1 MFLSHCVHKVF
12 SAATVVSVVNALS
25 ILWWTV
31 RIFPGLI
38 TINTGTLR
46 LNWKL
51 LIKGVRRGSH
61 VDVHWF
67 MSFLIN
73 VFVTTTLLMFTGIA
87 FSQQEQL
94 VENKGDARSRK
105 TGRI

>member
-1 MFLSHCVHKVF
+1 M
-12 SAATVVSVVNALS
+12 
-25 ILWWTV
+25 
-31 RIFPGLI
+31 
-38 TINTGTLR
+38 
-46 LNWKL
+46 
-51 LIKGVRRGSH
+51 
-61 VDVHWF
+61 DVHWF

-94 VENKGDARSRK
+94 VENKGDASRK